1 MSEKVY
7 IVFSW
12 WTPFRTCSPVAP
24 CNDWV
29 RKSVM
34 LVALRPSLRL
44 LHEKFSLPAPKHA
57 LLSNIFNDELS
68 DPRNITDR
76 ITRIAKRKLLLMT
89 FSAMIEKV
97 SQVSQLVDNWYSRVL
112 TAGVTWRFSMWQV
125 WGVMLLPIWRT
136 PKGVDNWTKGRSR
149 ERTRERP

>member
-1 MSEKVY
+1 
-7 IVFSW
+7 
-12 WTPFRTCSPVAP
+12 
-24 CNDWV
+24 
-29 RKSVM
+29 M

-97 SQVSQLVDNWYSRVL
+97 SQVSQLVDNWCSRVL
-112 TAGVTWRFSMWQV
+112 TAGCRSHLKVQHVASMRCDVVANLTHTKRGRQ
-125 WGVMLLPIWRT
+125 LD
-136 PKGVDNWTKGRSR
+136 KGSK
-149 ERTRERP
+149 P